1 MLRLNLQ
8 FFGGRGA
15 TSGSGGA
22 GGANTG
28 GNIDVANTK
37 SLVSERENQ
46 QALVDETL
54 QVFSDVND
62 MYGTQVTDILIAELG
77 KGSNTL
83 AYYDAGDNIAINE
96 KYFNSK
102 NMSKAYA
109 DSVASGFHPS
119 NGNKTA
125 LQAVVAHE
133 LGHKITEQVGAKMG
147 QGGFFNIDKTANSI
161 VGQAKKG
168 SGHKT
173 VASFRSAISGYAK
186 KNNAEC
192 IAEAFSDVFCN
203 GKKAKKESRAVVTVI
218 DKYLKGGN

>member
-1 MLRLNLQ
+1 MLRIDLQ

-15 TSGSGGA
+15 TSGGG
-22 GGANTG
+22 GNTG
-28 GNIDVANTK
+28 GGVSVANTK
-37 SLVSERENQ
+37 SLISERENN

-54 QVFSDVND
+54 AVFNDVYEEYGVQV
-62 MYGTQVTDILIAELG
+62 QDIQIAELG
-77 KGSNTL
+77 KGSNTM
-83 AYYDAGDNIAINE
+83 AYYDLDDNIAVNE

-102 NMSKAYA
+102 VMNDAYA
-109 DSVASGFHPS
+109 RSVSMGFHPS

-133 LGHKITEQVGAKMG
+133 LGHALTERVGAKMG
-147 QGGFFNIDKTANSI
+147 KAGFFNIDKTSND
-161 VGQAKKG
+161 VVKQAMKG

-203 GKKAKKESRAVVTVI
+203 GSKAKKESRAVVTVI
-218 DKYLKGGN
+218 DKYLKGSK